1 MALDQLKQKGKL
13 YIMKEYAVLAVSLA
27 AGFAVTALL
36 GFVLI
41 PVLHKL
47 KFGQVILVDIGPKWH
62 EKKQGTPTMGGWM
75 FIIGTVFSVVISL
88 LVSKGSGISVFS
100 SLDALKQKEFVKLWG
115 GLLLAFMFALIGFTD
130 DYIKVAKKRNLGL
143 TEIQKTV
150 PQILVAI
157 VFLYCNYR
165 VSGSSMYVPFAGN
178 VDLKFFYWIF
188 GVCVIYGAV
197 NAVNF
202 TDGIDGLCSS
212 ITLVVGVFFALTSFL
227 SGLKEEL
234 LQKKTIVL
242 PGLGRLRATREN
254 HLFFVPDEDL
264 NIYPDGFGLASV
276 SLKTHEETED
286 EVADAIS
293 SLTSIIASPSAPAA
307 EGPSPAVE
315 ATAPAVVEQAAP
327 AVQEPSAPAVETT
340 ASPAQETPAA
350 QEVVK
355 AEEPVEVK
363 VETTAPETPE
373 APETQAAPAL
383 REVAKVEEPVAEKAE
398 EPVAVAAEEPAEVKV
413 EAPAA
418 PQTRSVGRM
427 LLIVCAVLLAL
438 LVVYMLLG
446 RIAPGLIDPLLYTPE
461 ELEIIRS

>member
-1 MALDQLKQKGKL
+1 MDVELLSKMVGQIILDKD
-13 YIMKEYAVLAVSLA
+13 
-27 AGFAVTALL
+27 AVTLPGVGTFFAEVVPSTFSDKGYTINPPYRRLSFRQREE
-36 GFVLI
+36 GDAS
-41 PVLHKL
+41 
-47 KFGQVILVDIGPKWH
+47 LVD
-62 EKKQGTPTMGGWM
+62 
-75 FIIGTVFSVVISL
+75 
-88 LVSKGSGISVFS
+88 
-100 SLDALKQKEFVKLWG
+100 
-115 GLLLAFMFALIGFTD
+115 
-130 DYIKVAKKRNLGL
+130 
-143 TEIQKTV
+143 
-150 PQILVAI
+150 
-157 VFLYCNYR
+157 LYARSN
-165 VSGSSMYVPFAGN
+165 
-178 VDLKFFYWIF
+178 
-188 GVCVIYGAV
+188 
-197 NAVNF
+197 
-202 TDGIDGLCSS
+202 GIDAQAARS
-212 ITLVVGVFFALTSFL
+212 ILTSFL

-293 SLTSIIASPSAPAA
+293 SLTSIIASPSAPVA

-327 AVQEPSAPAVETT
+327 AVQESSAPAVETT

-350 QEVVK
+350 QEAAK
-355 AEEPVEVK
+355 AEEPVAVAVKEPVDVK
-363 VETTAPETPE
+363 VEATAPETPE
-373 APETQAAPAL
+373 APEAQAAPASQ
-383 REVAKVEEPVAEKAE
+383 VAEKVEEPVA
-398 EPVAVAAEEPAEVKV
+398 VAVEEPAEVKV

-418 PQTRSVGRM
+418 PQTRSVGRL

>member
-1 MALDQLKQKGKL
+1 MDVELLSKMVGQIILDKD
-13 YIMKEYAVLAVSLA
+13 
-27 AGFAVTALL
+27 AVTLPGVGTFFAEVVPSTFSDKGYTINPPYRRLSFRQREE
-36 GFVLI
+36 GDAS
-41 PVLHKL
+41 
-47 KFGQVILVDIGPKWH
+47 LVD
-62 EKKQGTPTMGGWM
+62 
-75 FIIGTVFSVVISL
+75 
-88 LVSKGSGISVFS
+88 
-100 SLDALKQKEFVKLWG
+100 
-115 GLLLAFMFALIGFTD
+115 
-130 DYIKVAKKRNLGL
+130 
-143 TEIQKTV
+143 
-150 PQILVAI
+150 
-157 VFLYCNYR
+157 LYARSN
-165 VSGSSMYVPFAGN
+165 
-178 VDLKFFYWIF
+178 
-188 GVCVIYGAV
+188 
-197 NAVNF
+197 
-202 TDGIDGLCSS
+202 GIDAQAARS
-212 ITLVVGVFFALTSFL
+212 ILTSFL

-307 EGPSPAVE
+307 E
-315 ATAPAVVEQAAP
+315 
-327 AVQEPSAPAVETT
+327 EPSPAVETT
-340 ASPAQETPAA
+340 ASPAPETPAV
-350 QEVVK
+350 QEAAK

-363 VETTAPETPE
+363 VEATAFPAQETPAVQEAAKVEAPVEATAPETPETPEMPE
-373 APETQAAPAL
+373 APETQAAPASQ
-383 REVAKVEEPVAEKAE
+383 EVAK
-398 EPVAVAAEEPAEVKV
+398 AEEPAEVKV

-418 PQTRSVGRM
+418 PQTRSVGRV